1 MDIIKRNFFRILQN
15 TVFGMSEEIEPMSK
29 YKWNVLAKLAETHGL
44 GEYFADRADIHVVGG
59 LQNMPDAGFSR
70 MQIFC

>member
-44 GEYFADRADIHVVGG
+44 GEYFASTLQLTASTIHLFGT
-59 LQNMPDAGFSR
+59 
-70 MQIFC
+70 